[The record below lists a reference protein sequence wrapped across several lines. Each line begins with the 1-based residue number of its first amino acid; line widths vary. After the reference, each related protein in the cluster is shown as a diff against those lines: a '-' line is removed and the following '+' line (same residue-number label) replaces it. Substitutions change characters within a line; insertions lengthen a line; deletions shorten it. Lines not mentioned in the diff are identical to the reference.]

1 MQDVGHR
8 LQGAECA
15 ARGMWLCGAARGM
28 WLCGAARGMW
38 LCGAE
43 ALELTRVGHETKQ
56 GLAPP
61 VLVLLINTG
70 E

>member
-8 LQGAECA
+8 LQGAEC
-15 ARGMWLCGAARGM
+15 AARGM